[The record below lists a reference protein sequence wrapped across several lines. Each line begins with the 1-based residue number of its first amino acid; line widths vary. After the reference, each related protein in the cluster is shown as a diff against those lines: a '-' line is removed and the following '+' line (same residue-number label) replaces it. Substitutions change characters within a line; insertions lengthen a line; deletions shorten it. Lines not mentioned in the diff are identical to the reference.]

1 MRSTTIRDRAWRG
14 GDKRRDRGGAW
25 RSGAGRNAR
34 TSATGHARLGRSGC
48 TGYEYTKCWRTLCG
62 RRCAGWR
69 ESRPSTLPHTIEVE
83 ATAVCPPGG
92 TGGSNAVLRGP
103 LLSWLTSSKK
113 GGEWREHCKRTQWA
127 ERGIDGIALERACSV
142 CVCACA
148 RVRVRGRVRACL
160 CGCARQE
167 SRGRVRVCMRAQQAV
182 RAAQAKNRIHP

>member
-14 GDKRRDRGGAW
+14 GDKRRDRGGAG

-127 ERGIDGIALERACSV
+127 ERGIDGLLWRGRVA
-142 CVCACA
+142 CACA
-148 RVRVRGRVRACL
+148 RVRVCACAGVCVHVCVGARA
-160 CGCARQE
+160 RSQE
-167 SRGRVRVCMRAQQAV
+167 DG
-182 RAAQAKNRIHP
+182 